1 MNQIETIEKLNIERN
16 LQNRVYE
23 IIKNYLIRPDV
34 PPGTHLY
41 EDRLAKEIGVSRT
54 PVKLALNLLE
64 KEGIV
69 VIQLNKG
76 AFKVHLQF
84 QDVIE
89 ILKIRMTLESLSLE
103 MGKELFRDSNTFQ
116 TIQKSIPDIR
126 SIETSE
132 GMAKYPEM
140 DQQFHENLIRVSN
153 SRWLL
158 RMIKD
163 LDPVFQM
170 FRFLCLQNIE
180 RIKLSVEEHKKI
192 LEALMTGDIPLGKNL
207 IRAHWESAIQD
218 LGKKHRETPGLFL

>member
-1 MNQIETIEKLNIERN
+1 MNQIETIEKINIERN

-69 VIQLNKG
+69 VIQPNKG

-84 QDVIE
+84 QDVME

-103 MGKELFRDSNTFQ
+103 MGKEFFRNSNTFQ
-116 TIQKSIPDIR
+116 TLQKSIPDIH
-126 SIETSE
+126 SIEAPE
-132 GMAKYPEM
+132 GVAKYPEM
-140 DQQFHENLIRVSN
+140 DQQFHENLIRLSN
-153 SRWLL
+153 SRRLL

-163 LDPVFQM
+163 LDPLFQM

-192 LEALMTGDIPLGKNL
+192 LEALMTGDISLGKNL
-207 IRAHWESAIQD
+207 IHAHWESAIQD
-218 LGKKHRETPGLFL
+218 LEKKHRETPGLFL

>member
-103 MGKELFRDSNTFQ
+103 MGKEFFRDSNTFQ

>member
-1 MNQIETIEKLNIERN
+1 MIEKLNIERN

-54 PVKLALNLLE
+54 PVKMALNLLE

-69 VIQLNKG
+69 VIQPNKG

-84 QDVIE
+84 RDVIE

-103 MGKELFRDSNTFQ
+103 MGKEFFIDNNTFQ
-116 TIQKSIPDIR
+116 TLQKSIPDIH
-126 SIETSE
+126 SIESPE
-132 GMAKYPEM
+132 GVANYPEM
-140 DQQFHENLIRVSN
+140 DRQFHENLIRLSH

-163 LDPVFQM
+163 LDPLFQM
-170 FRFLCLQNIE
+170 FRFLCLKNIE

>member
-1 MNQIETIEKLNIERN
+1 MIEKINLERN

-41 EDRLAKEIGVSRT
+41 EDKLSKEIGVSRT
-54 PVKLALNLLE
+54 PVKMALNLLE

-69 VIQLNKG
+69 VIQPNKG
-76 AFKVHLQF
+76 AFKVHLQL
-84 QDVIE
+84 QDVTE

-103 MGKELFRDSNTFQ
+103 MGKEIFRDSNTFQ

-126 SIETSE
+126 SIETPD

-140 DQQFHENLIRVSN
+140 DQQFHENLIRLSD

-163 LDPVFQM
+163 LDPLFQM

-192 LEALMTGDIPLGKNL
+192 LEALMTGDISLGKNL
-207 IRAHWESAIQD
+207 IHAHWESAIQD
-218 LGKKHRETPGLFL
+218 LEKKHRETPGLFL